1 MTTLIA
7 WVAVDSRRPSSAYIA
22 SDSRISWDDGST
34 WDHGKKTFASAQL
47 PDIAGFSGD
56 VLLSTMILSQ
66 YFALLDSGA
75 IEEQSH
81 EPSQRIDLLYGYLRR
96 ASETMPNMFHKDFSI
111 IYMSRESESM
121 DSIFKTHIFKF
132 KKSAEC
138 KWERQEIPPPEE
150 SSLLVIQGS
159 GKESYWK
166 ASRPW
171 EQSEHKGTSRSVY
184 SAFVDSIKSNADP
197 KSGGPPQ
204 LVGLY
209 RKDPGRLFGTIHDG
223 ERFLNGLQIH
233 DEIPDG
239 SRVEWR
245 NEVFERVS
253 GNTKSRLL
261 EAQTHK
267 KPQVD

>member
-1 MTTLIA
+1 MIA
-7 WVAVDSRRPSSAYIA
+7 WVAVDSRVPSAAYIA
-22 SDSRISWDDGST
+22 SDSRLSWPDGST
-34 WDHGKKTFASAQL
+34 WDYGKKTFASAQL
-47 PDIAGFSGD
+47 PDIAGFSGG
-56 VLLSTMILSQ
+56 VLFPTMILGQ
-66 YFALLDSGA
+66 YFALLDSGT
-75 IEEQSH
+75 IDEQSY
-81 EPSQRIDLLYGYLRR
+81 ESSQRIDLLYQYLRR
-96 ASETMPNMFHKDFSI
+96 ASESMPNKFHEDFSI
-111 IYMSRESESM
+111 IYMSRESEFM
-121 DSIFKTHIFKF
+121 DSVFKTHIFKF

-150 SSLLVIQGS
+150 SSLLEVQGS
-159 GKESYWK
+159 GEESYWK
-166 ASRPW
+166 ASRSW
-171 EQSEHKGTSRSVY
+171 EQSEHKRTSRSLY
-184 SAFVDSIKSNADP
+184 SAFVDSIKSDEDP
-197 KSGGPPQ
+197 RSGGPPQ

-233 DEIPDG
+233 DEIPDD

-267 KPQVD
+267 RPQVE